1 MPFKE
6 EIANWSF
13 PSLDRIHTVTGKP
26 VTEHRLLPKKELLHS
41 MDDFVD
47 SMMLPEYANEEEEE
61 TVKVEPSED
70 ETMKGNA

>member
-13 PSLDRIHTVTGKP
+13 PSLDRIHTVNGKP
-26 VTEHRLLPKKELLHS
+26 VTEHRLLPKKELLSS

-47 SMMLPEYANEEEEE
+47 SMMLPEYANDEEEVKAEE
-61 TVKVEPSED
+61 GSQDAKP
-70 ETMKGNA
+70 KGEM